1 MSWEHVELRNLLSFI
16 TSGSR
21 GWAKYYRDSGS
32 LFLRIQNVGRNELRL
47 DDTAFVAPPDTPEA
61 RRTRV
66 QPGDVLLS
74 ITADLGRTAVVP
86 EGIGP
91 AHINQHLAILRTE
104 GIEPSFLA
112 SYLALG
118 PGRYQFKRLDRLGV
132 KSGLNFDDIRG
143 LRIPLPPLAEQKRIA
158 AILDKADAVRRK
170 RQESIR
176 LTEDFLRA
184 TFLDMFG
191 DPVTNPKGWP
201 VHRLGGIAKL
211 DRGRSRNRPRDLPEL
226 YGGPYPFI
234 QTGDVAN
241 SRGRITSYTQTYSEK
256 GLAQSKLWSAGTL
269 VITIAANIGHTAVL
283 TFDACFPDSMVGL
296 IPGDD
301 LKVEFGHF
309 WFGAMRQRI
318 EDAATQVAQKN
329 INLKMLR
336 GLEVALPPLE
346 AQERFAEIVERNRG
360 VEDSHEDSKQQLGHL
375 FNSLVQRAFRG
386 EL

>member
-1 MSWEHVELRNLLSFI
+1 MLVRS
-16 TSGSR
+16 
-21 GWAKYYRDSGS
+21 
-32 LFLRIQNVGRNELRL
+32 QNVLMRRLSL
-47 DDTAFVAPPDTPEA
+47 DDAAFIRQDVASEMQ
-61 RRTRV
+61 RTTV
-66 QPGDVLLS
+66 QANDVLLNITGAS
-74 ITADLGRTAVVP
+74 IGRVATFEPMGVP
-86 EGIGP
+86 
-91 AHINQHLAILRTE
+91 ANVNQHVCILR
-104 GIEPSFLA
+104 PD
-112 SYLALG
+112 
-118 PGRYQFKRLDRLGV
+118 LDRLHHRYLMHFIAQPHFQARINSAQHGGTRQALTF
-132 KSGLNFDDIRG
+132 SQIRDFE
-143 LRIPLPPLAEQKRIA
+143 IPLPPLSEQKRIA
-158 AILDKADAVRRK
+158 DILDKADAVRRK

-176 LTEDFLRA
+176 LTEDFLRS

-191 DPVTNPKGWP
+191 DPVKNPKGWP
-201 VHRLGGIAKL
+201 VRRLGDIAKL

-241 SRGRITSYTQTYSEK
+241 SKGMVTSYTQTYSEK
-256 GLAQSKLWSAGTL
+256 GLAQSKLWSAATL

-309 WFGAMRQRI
+309 WFDAMRQRI

-329 INLKMLR
+329 INLQMLR

-346 AQERFAEIVERNRG
+346 AQERFAEIVERSRRI
-360 VEDSHEDSKQQLGHL
+360 EDPLECSRQQLGRL